1 MKDFPGFILA
11 LICDVLLL
19 VIGLI
24 VIPSG
29 VVAAGIIARGAY
41 ALFMIG
47 WGP

>member
-1 MKDFPGFILA
+1 MKDFLGFILA

-19 VIGLI
+19 VIVFI

-29 VVAAGIIARGAY
+29 VVSAGIIARGAY

-47 WGP
+47 WGL